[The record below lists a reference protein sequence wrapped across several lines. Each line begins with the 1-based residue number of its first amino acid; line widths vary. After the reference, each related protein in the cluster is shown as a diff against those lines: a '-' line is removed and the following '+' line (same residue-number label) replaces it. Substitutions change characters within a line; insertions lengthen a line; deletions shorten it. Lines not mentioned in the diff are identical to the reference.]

1 MDYVIK
7 SRRGVR
13 KRVSPEQFSKIV
25 VKMAAELDNDQRI
38 ALRISKAMLEDQDA
52 VDAVV
57 REEIARAA
65 AQDDDDDAAS
75 EPDGDDDD
83 APMQKF
89 EDPSGQLSSGTGLP
103 RPAGRLDNKRLSAR
117 KRGPGRLDTWLNNE
131 TN

>member
-7 SRRGVR
+7 SRRGGVR
-13 KRVSPEQFSKIV
+13 KRVSPEQFSEIV

-38 ALRISKAMLEDQDA
+38 ALRISKAMLVGQDE
-52 VDAVV
+52 VDRVV

-65 AQDDDDDAAS
+65 AQDDDNDAAS

-89 EDPSGQLSSGTGLP
+89 DDPTGQLSSATGLP
-103 RPAGRLDNKRLSAR
+103 RPGGRLDGKRLNAR
-117 KRGPGRLDTWLNNE
+117 KRGPGRLDAWLNND
-131 TN
+131 